1 MSTVEVKEGE
11 KKKKEK
17 EREERKEEE
26 EKRVMTDVAHL
37 TSAHVEVD

>member
-1 MSTVEVKEGE
+1 MSTVEVKEG
-11 KKKKEK
+11 KKKKK

-26 EKRVMTDVAHL
+26 EEERVMTDVAHL